1 MRGSI
6 KRRYEGSWSLILDLG
21 YQADPAT
28 GLRKRRQKWVTFRG
42 TKKEAQARLTELL
55 RDANRGEYLE
65 RSKMTLGEWLTEW
78 LEKAIKP
85 PARRIN
91 TYRTYQRIIA
101 DKLVPALG
109 SIRLQDVKSTDLKA
123 YYTSEQE
130 KLSST
135 TLAQHHTILHSALKA
150 AMLESLVVRNVA
162 SIVVGKPRIRRDH
175 SDVSKNCWEAH
186 EAHAFLVAAKAAGAR
201 PAAMYALALDS
212 GARKGELCGL
222 QWGDLDLDQA
232 TVDIRSAVDRDGRE
246 GRSRVWTLRKK
257 DPRKRPGKGWWR
269 PIA

>member
-130 KLSST
+130 KLVVDDARPAPHHPA
-135 TLAQHHTILHSALKA
+135 LRAQGGDAREPGGAQRRIDRRGEA
-150 AMLESLVVRNVA
+150 AHPAGSLGRVKELLGGTRGA
-162 SIVVGKPRIRRDH
+162 RLPRRSQGGGR
-175 SDVSKNCWEAH
+175 
-186 EAHAFLVAAKAAGAR
+186 AAGGHVCAGAR
-201 PAAMYALALDS
+201 LRSPQGRAM
-212 GARKGELCGL
+212 RPP
-222 QWGDLDLDQA
+222 
-232 TVDIRSAVDRDGRE
+232 V
-246 GRSRVWTLRKK
+246 GRSR
-257 DPRKRPGKGWWR
+257 PRPGDR
-269 PIA
+269 